1 MKTNWALTA
10 FDIKTTDGQTLRA
23 LVKGRDLWA
32 LQCLMAAGPKGC
44 TPIDHPGPRWAA
56 YVFKLRDAGVK
67 VETITEMH
75 EGEFK
80 GHHARYVLRST
91 VTRACMAAQGVAA

>member
-10 FDIKTTDGQTLRA
+10 FDIKNTNGQTLRA

-44 TPIDHPGPRWAA
+44 TPINTPGPRWSA
-56 YVFKLRDAGVK
+56 YAFNLRTAGIEI
-67 VETITEMH
+67 ETITEKH
-75 EGEFK
+75 TGDFP

-91 VTRACMAAQGVAA
+91 VTRPCMAAQGVAA